1 MSTPDYLRRAF
12 SKLLDDLTWMDKE
25 TKAEARKKLVKMKQY
40 IAYPQEVLDKEI
52 IDGYYDKLEIDEGDF
67 FGNVLKIGKL
77 TFRYDDLKLREVI
90 DPEDWRDQIVAAAN
104 AMYNPFIN
112 SIQLLA
118 GILQGN

>member
-40 IAYPQEVLDKEI
+40 IAYPQEVLDKKI
-52 IDGYYDKLEIDEGDF
+52 IDGYYDKLEIDEEDF
-67 FGNVLKIGKL
+67 FGNVLKIGKF

-112 SIQLLA
+112 SILLFA